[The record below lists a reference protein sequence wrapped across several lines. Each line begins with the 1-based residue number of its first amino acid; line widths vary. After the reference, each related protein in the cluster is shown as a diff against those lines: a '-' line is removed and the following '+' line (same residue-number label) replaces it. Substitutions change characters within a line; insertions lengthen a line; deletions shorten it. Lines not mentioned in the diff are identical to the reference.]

1 MKQAYLLAFV
11 IFTLGISALGQ
22 TQDSTNPE
30 PSKAKNYT
38 GGSEKGNKGSD
49 KKKSVPADAKEDS
62 PLILAGTNLEA
73 ELQSVID
80 VRKSNV
86 GDQVVL
92 KTTKAIKQNG
102 EVVVPKG
109 AKLIGRI
116 TEVKRKTKDD
126 ATSKVGMVF
135 DRIQGK
141 ELDMPVNVSLVAV
154 TAARATAAAGDLFS
168 SDLSGGGSASGS
180 ASARRP
186 ASGGTGGGLLGG
198 GGGLLGGVTSTA
210 GSVVNTTA
218 STVGNVAGSTANTVG
233 GTTNTLG
240 RTVNGLQ
247 ISQSASGSANSSST
261 VSANGKD
268 VRIDKGANFLLRL
281 DGSANVQE

>member
-1 MKQAYLLAFV
+1 MKRIYILA
-11 IFTLGISALGQ
+11 GIILALSLTAFGQKQKSA
-22 TQDSTNPE
+22 PE
-30 PSKAKNYT
+30 DVRSGPSSSSNAKNSKNT
-38 GGSEKGNKGSD
+38 ANGEGDISS
-49 KKKSVPADAKEDS
+49 
-62 PLILAGTNLEA
+62 LISAGTNLEA

-109 AKLIGRI
+109 TRLLGRI
-116 TEVKRKTKDD
+116 TEVKQKTKDD

-135 DRIQGK
+135 DRIQGR
-141 ELDMPVNVSLVAV
+141 ELDMPVNVSLLAV
-154 TAARATAAAGDLFS
+154 TAARATAAAGDLFA

-180 ASARRP
+180 ASTPRP
-186 ASGGTGGGLLGG
+186 ASGGGLLGG
-198 GGGLLGGVTSTA
+198 GGGLMGGVTSTA
-210 GSVVNTTA
+210 GSVVNTTT
-218 STVGNVAGSTANTVG
+218 STVGNVAGSTVNTVS
-233 GTTNTLG
+233 GTTGTLG

-268 VRIDKGANFLLRL
+268 VRIEKGASFLLRL